1 MTNNLNVLIRNEFEY
16 KVNADIVLYLRLC
29 NGAGWLTRINNK
41 DVILLGIEKIL
52 ELNWTNEDA
61 MSGLIYHE
69 LGHLYHIQN
78 GTFDQ
83 VAKDNVQANI
93 WQLFCEG
100 IAMLFEQNPV
110 HNINYFHQ
118 DHNDWLD
125 WCNHHHHQILNDFY
139 NDLPIMNY
147 HNQRYF
153 GDWVNY
159 YAHSDV
165 GYYLGAKF
173 VLYLHENFYF
183 SELIN
188 LSIDKVCESFYQ
200 YQKECNIAMEEALCK
215 K

>member
-16 KVNADIVLYLRLC
+16 KVNADIVLYLGLC
-29 NGAGWLTRINNK
+29 NGAGWVTRINNK

-93 WQLFCEG
+93 WQLLCEG
-100 IAMLFEQNPV
+100 IAMLFEQNLV

-118 DHNDWLD
+118 
-125 WCNHHHHQILNDFY
+125 I
-139 NDLPIMNY
+139 IMISWI
-147 HNQRYF
+147 
-153 GDWVNY
+153 GVITTIIK
-159 YAHSDV
+159 
-165 GYYLGAKF
+165 YLMIF
-173 VLYLHENFYF
+173 IMIYP
-183 SELIN
+183 
-188 LSIDKVCESFYQ
+188 Q
-200 YQKECNIAMEEALCK
+200 
-215 K
+215 